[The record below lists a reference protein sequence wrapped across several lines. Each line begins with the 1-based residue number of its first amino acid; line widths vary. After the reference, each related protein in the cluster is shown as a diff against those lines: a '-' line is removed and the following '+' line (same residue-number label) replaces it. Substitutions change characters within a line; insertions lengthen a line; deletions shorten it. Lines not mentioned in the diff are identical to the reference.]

1 MLSSVV
7 QLSSIVA
14 AGMVLYA
21 GFRVA
26 KGEKK
31 ITDRLFEKW
40 AVVFFLVTGLMF
52 VWDIS
57 RDLKNN
63 IPDGEYDIRVEARS
77 KSWKFDRE
85 LSAVLDVQTDI
96 DSEPYRDTDRLTKST
111 RYTLCG
117 VFYGKSQTPENW
129 RRLDI
134 EVYPPEAV
142 SVEIDNKPCK
152 ITIDRVSASSLG
164 VTPSDNWR
172 LQPTTNK
179 IMYISVP
186 ILCALG
192 TIHGVLIAEIEK
204 RRAREWQKR
213 S

>member
-1 MLSSVV
+1 MLSSIVH
-7 QLSSIVA
+7 LSSIVA
-14 AGMVLYA
+14 TGMVLYA

-26 KGEKK
+26 KKEKK

-40 AVVFFLVTGLMF
+40 AVVFFLVTGLML
-52 VWDIS
+52 VWDLS

-63 IPDGEYDIRVEARS
+63 IPDGEYDIRVEAHS
-77 KSWKFDRE
+77 KSWKFDRY
-85 LSAVLDVQTDI
+85 LSAVLAVQTDI

-117 VFYGKSQTPENW
+117 VFYGKSQTPRNW

-134 EVYPPEAV
+134 EVHPPEAV
-142 SVEIDNKPCK
+142 SVEIDNMLCDL
-152 ITIDRVSASSLG
+152 TIDRVSASSLG

-179 IMYISVP
+179 IMYISAP

-192 TIHGVLIAEIEK
+192 TIHGILIDEIEK
-204 RRAREWQKR
+204 RRAMEWQKR

>member
-1 MLSSVV
+1 MLSYVV

-21 GFRVA
+21 GSRVA

-31 ITDRLFEKW
+31 ITDRLCEKW

-96 DSEPYRDTDRLTKST
+96 YSEPYQETKRETKST
-111 RYTLCG
+111 G
-117 VFYGKSQTPENW
+117 
-129 RRLDI
+129 
-134 EVYPPEAV
+134 
-142 SVEIDNKPCK
+142 
-152 ITIDRVSASSLG
+152 
-164 VTPSDNWR
+164 
-172 LQPTTNK
+172 
-179 IMYISVP
+179 
-186 ILCALG
+186 
-192 TIHGVLIAEIEK
+192 
-204 RRAREWQKR
+204 
-213 S
+213 

>member
-1 MLSSVV
+1 MLSSIVH
-7 QLSSIVA
+7 LSSIVA

-40 AVVFFLVTGLMF
+40 AVVFFLVTGLML
-52 VWDIS
+52 VWDLS

-63 IPDGEYDIRVEARS
+63 IPDGEYDIRVEAHS
-77 KSWKFDRE
+77 KSWKFDRY
-85 LSAVLDVQTDI
+85 LSAVLAVQTYI
-96 DSEPYRDTDRLTKST
+96 DSEPYGDTDRLTKST
-111 RYTLCG
+111 QYTLCG
-117 VFYGKSQTPENW
+117 VFYGKSQTPRTW

-134 EVYPPEAV
+134 EVYPPEV
-142 SVEIDNKPCK
+142 VDVEIDDKPCTL
-152 ITIDRVSASSLG
+152 TIEGISASSLG
-164 VTPSDNWR
+164 VTPADNWHR
-172 LQPTTNK
+172 QPTTNK

-192 TIHGVLIAEIEK
+192 AIHGILIDNAEK
-204 RRAREWQKR
+204 RRLQKWAER
-213 S
+213 

>member
-1 MLSSVV
+1 MLSFVINFTA
-7 QLSSIVA
+7 IVA
-14 AGMVLYA
+14 AGIVICAGVQVVL
-21 GFRVA
+21 
-26 KGEKK
+26 GEKK
-31 ITDRLFEKW
+31 ITDKLFDTW
-40 AVVFFLVTGLMF
+40 AVVLFFVVGVLF
-52 VWDIS
+52 VWDTA
-57 RDLKNN
+57 RDMKDK
-63 IPDGEYDIRVEARS
+63 IPDGEYDIKVEAYSSR
-77 KSWKFDRE
+77 WEFNRY
-85 LSAVLDVQTDI
+85 LPAVLDVQTETY
-96 DSEPYRDTDRLTKST
+96 SEPYRDTERLKTVR

-164 VTPSDNWR
+164 VTSADNWR
-172 LQPTTNK
+172 CQSITNK

-186 ILCALG
+186 TLCALG
-192 TIHGVLIAEIEK
+192 IIQGIWIDKTGK
-204 RRAREWQKR
+204 RRFQEWAGK

>member
-1 MLSSVV
+1 MLSSIVH
-7 QLSSIVA
+7 LASIVA

-21 GFRVA
+21 GSRVA

-40 AVVFFLVTGLMF
+40 AVVFFLVTGLML

-63 IPDGEYDIRVEARS
+63 IPDGEYDIRVEAHS

-85 LSAVLDVQTDI
+85 LSAVLAVQTNIDI
-96 DSEPYRDTDRLTKST
+96 EPYRDTDRLTKST

-117 VFYGKSQTPENW
+117 VFYGKSQSPENW

-134 EVYPPEAV
+134 EVDPPEV
-142 SVEIDNKPCK
+142 VDVEINDKPCTL
-152 ITIDRVSASSLG
+152 TIESISASSLG

-172 LQPTTNK
+172 LQPITNK

-192 TIHGVLIAEIEK
+192 AIHGMLIDNIEK
-204 RRAREWQKR
+204 RRSQKWAER
-213 S
+213 